1 VALPGAVPPSS
12 PPTAAAPARPA
23 VSSRREVLDLL
34 RRLAV
39 YVETAAVLDERA
51 ERCDSPHLAAVLR
64 ERAAARRRTAELVRA
79 DLAAQGVATV
89 MRRRSLSGP
98 RGSA

>member
-1 VALPGAVPPSS
+1 MTVRDAVPHSS
-12 PPTAAAPARPA
+12 PPAGTPPARVA
-23 VSSRREVLDLL
+23 AGSRREVVELL

-51 ERCDSPHLAAVLR
+51 GRCGSPHLAAVLR

-89 MRRRSLSGP
+89 LRRPSP
-98 RGSA
+98 RAARASS